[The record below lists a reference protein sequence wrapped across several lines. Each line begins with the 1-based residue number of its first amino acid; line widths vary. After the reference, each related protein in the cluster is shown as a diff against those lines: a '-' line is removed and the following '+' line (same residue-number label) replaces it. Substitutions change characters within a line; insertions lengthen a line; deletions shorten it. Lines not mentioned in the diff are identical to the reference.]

1 VQFEKSASGR
11 NGGFFN
17 KKGSGNMKK
26 GEGRAMKFGH
36 QCDEG
41 HVLLAALMLIFLLG
55 ILGMTSLHLA
65 AQDGPGIRSMKE
77 DNVAQQLADGA
88 ADVVMSWFHD
98 SSATPTALAGLLAKR
113 QGNSESGPS
122 FFDATGRS
130 QFAGT
135 ADRPDIIL
143 DAANQAD
150 NQTLNGSSS
159 GFPNALGGL
168 GRILTLKVYGPLQPG
183 LLGTVEVTAATV
195 DPKPITRTVQL
206 QLGAVKIPAVRAAA
220 QIGQALGAMQ
230 PGGESP
236 IMVHWGDQRILGDL
250 TVQRV
255 EDLAL
260 KRTEAPV
267 TGQSYREMLYAQ
279 DRWTEYWI
287 GGTVSVLAP
296 PPGQGMNPPLPD
308 NVHLQQSPLPGIRF
322 DQWDYDSLK
331 KIALRWGTY
340 YRLDRAGQ
348 LHPQGASDSDQGIAP
363 IDALESQIVG
373 DHRGLVFI
381 DTTDGQA
388 PREDNMGTLL
398 LEADYVE
405 GLLVVQGH
413 VVCRPRAAG
422 KSVPALSPPVPG
434 TASLGTRVPVQ
445 LSGIHVNGLLY
456 AAGAVKVERPARVY
470 GAIMAGQSVT
480 SIGAGTGI
488 EVWYNAD
495 LAQGL
500 FRGLPVVYREP
511 GTWLAKY

>member
-1 VQFEKSASGR
+1 MQFEQSASGL

-17 KKGSGNMKK
+17 KKGSGNMKN
-26 GEGRAMKFGH
+26 GEGRATKFDY

-55 ILGMTSLHLA
+55 VLGMTSLHLA
-65 AQDGPGIRSMKE
+65 AQDGPGISSMKE

-113 QGNSESGPS
+113 QGDPENGPS
-122 FFDATGRS
+122 FFDAAGRS

-159 GFPNALGGL
+159 GFPTALGGL
-168 GRILTLKVYGPLQPG
+168 GRILQLKVYGPLQPG
-183 LLGTVEVTAATV
+183 LLSTVEVTATTV
-195 DPKPITRTVQL
+195 ANKPMTRTVQL

-220 QIGQALGAMQ
+220 QVGQTLGAIQ
-230 PGGESP
+230 SGGESP
-236 IMVHWGDQRILGDL
+236 VMVHWGDQRVLGDL
-250 TVQRV
+250 AVQQV

-267 TGQSYREMLYAQ
+267 TGQSYDEMLFAQ

-287 GGTVSVLAP
+287 GGTVSVIAP
-296 PPGQGMNPPLPD
+296 PPGQGVNPPLPE
-308 NVHLQQSPLPGIRF
+308 NVHLHQYPTPGVRL
-322 DQWDYDSLK
+322 DQWNYDSLK
-331 KIALRWGTY
+331 KIALRWGMY

-348 LHPQGASDSDQGIAP
+348 LHPQGASDSDEGIAP
-363 IDALESQIVG
+363 TDALESQVVG

-422 KSVPALSPPVPG
+422 KSVPSLSPPLPG

-456 AAGAVKVERPARVY
+456 AAGAIKVERPARVY

-480 SIGAGTGI
+480 SSGAGTGI
-488 EVWYNAD
+488 EVWYNVD

>member
-1 VQFEKSASGR
+1 M
-11 NGGFFN
+11 
-17 KKGSGNMKK
+17 NMRERYATTFIHR
-26 GEGRAMKFGH
+26 GE
-36 QCDEG
+36 EG
-41 HVLLAALMLIFLLG
+41 HVLLAALMLILLLG

-65 AQDGPGIRSMKE
+65 GQDGPGISSMKE
-77 DNVAQQLADGA
+77 DNIAQQLADGA

-98 SSATPTALAGLLAKR
+98 SSVTPTALAGLLAKR
-113 QGNSESGPS
+113 QGDLASGPS
-122 FFDATGRS
+122 FFDAAGRS

-150 NQTLNGSSS
+150 NQMLNDSPS
-159 GFPNALGGL
+159 GFSNAVGGL
-168 GRILTLKVYGPLQPG
+168 GRILKLKVYGPLQPG
-183 LLGTVEVTAATV
+183 LLSTVEVTATTV
-195 DPKPITRTVQL
+195 DRRPVTRTVQL
-206 QLGAVKIPAVRAAA
+206 QLGAVKIPAVRAAV
-220 QIGQALGAMQ
+220 QVGQTLGFMQ
-230 PGGESP
+230 PGGEFP
-236 IMVHWGDQRILGDL
+236 VMVHWGDQRVLGDL
-250 TVQRV
+250 SVQRV

-260 KRTEAPV
+260 KRSAAPV
-267 TGQSYREMLYAQ
+267 TGQSYGEMLYAQ

-287 GGTVSVLAP
+287 GGTVSVTAP
-296 PPGQGMNPPLPD
+296 PPGQGANPSLPE
-308 NVHLQQSPLPGIRF
+308 NVHLHQYPSPGVRL

-348 LHPQGASDSDQGIAP
+348 LHPHGGLESDQGILP
-363 IDALESQIVG
+363 TDVLESQVIG
-373 DHRGLVFI
+373 DHRGLVFV
-381 DTTDGQA
+381 DTIDGQL
-388 PREDNMGTLL
+388 PREDNMGTLV
-398 LEADYVE
+398 LETDYVE

-422 KSVPALSPPVPG
+422 KSVPVLSPPSPG
-434 TASLGTRVPVQ
+434 TESLGTRVPVQ

-456 AAGAVKVERPARVY
+456 AAGTIKVERSARVY

-500 FRGLPVVYREP
+500 FRGLPVVYPEP